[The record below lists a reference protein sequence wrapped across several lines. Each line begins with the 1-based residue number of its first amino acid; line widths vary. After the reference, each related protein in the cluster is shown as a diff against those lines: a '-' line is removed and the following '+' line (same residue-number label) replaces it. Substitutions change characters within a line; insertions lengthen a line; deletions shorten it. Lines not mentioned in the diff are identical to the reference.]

1 MVQPH
6 LVLQYPD
13 LQTGKV
19 RLLAFTQNKQV
30 LRLFKRIVLEEARLT
45 LLGCEDEILR
55 IEYSAE
61 LHKLEN
67 LLNTLIPDVPEAE
80 GPSDQQ

>member
-1 MVQPH
+1 M
-6 LVLQYPD
+6 LQYPD